1 MSSGGHAGQW
11 WKSMAG
17 GQTICHV
24 KAGKADHSD
33 QAGAGETEIVD
44 VLSTQLCDGR
54 DNFLGFRTNK

>member
-1 MSSGGHAGQW
+1 
-11 WKSMAG
+11 MAG

-44 VLSTQLCDGR
+44 ILSTQLCDGR
-54 DNFLGFRTNK
+54 DNFLKFPTNK